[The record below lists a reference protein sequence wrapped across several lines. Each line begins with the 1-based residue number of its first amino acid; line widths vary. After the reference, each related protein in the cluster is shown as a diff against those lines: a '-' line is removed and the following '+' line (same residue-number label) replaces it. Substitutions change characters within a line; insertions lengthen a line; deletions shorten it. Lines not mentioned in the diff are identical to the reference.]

1 MLSSRYRTISP
12 SKNQSHRASVFNYL
26 GYFLLNDLVVTVMR
40 FRFLS
45 FFSPE
50 AGAALDSAGASS
62 GTGTDRAE
70 MVSRENRNRERT
82 MVSCDLQR

>member
-1 MLSSRYRTISP
+1 M
-12 SKNQSHRASVFNYL
+12 
-26 GYFLLNDLVVTVMR
+26 TVI
-40 FRFLS
+40 FFEV

-50 AGAALDSAGASS
+50 AGAAVDSAGVSS

-70 MVSRENRNRERT
+70 MVSRENRNSEQT